1 MRNSTHTHIHVYT
14 YTWTHTSTYAYT
26 HTCTLLKLVHSCWG
40 RGTKIWRDSHVTS
53 LVNGSVLCDLGVC
66 APCCHPFILYPLC
79 WNQVCH
85 LHNPAS
91 PDSPGKEGTFLSQLV
106 PCPPWARPAL
116 QRPSLGPHEL
126 PLSCLSSGPAVI
138 CSACS
143 ANFPVSRH
151 GIWYSS
157 AWINV
162 RPLSSSAESYFSP
175 KFRPA
180 RLNNFT
186 KMLGWKLLQAIPA
199 ESQHLTPRLKLWSLS

>member
-1 MRNSTHTHIHVYT
+1 MKGQS
-14 YTWTHTSTYAYT
+14 W
-26 HTCTLLKLVHSCWG
+26 
-40 RGTKIWRDSHVTS
+40 KIWRDSCVTS
-53 LVNGSVLCDLGVC
+53 LVNGSVLCDLRVC

-79 WNQVCH
+79 QNQVCH
-85 LHNPAS
+85 LHKPAS
-91 PDSPGKEGTFLSQLV
+91 VDWDWPIRKEGTFLSQLV

-116 QRPSLGPHEL
+116 ERPRSGPHEL
-126 PLSCLSSGPAVI
+126 PLSCLSSAPAVI

-151 GIWYSS
+151 GIWYSF

-162 RPLSSSAESYFSP
+162 QPLSSPGESYFSP

-180 RLNNFT
+180 RLNNST